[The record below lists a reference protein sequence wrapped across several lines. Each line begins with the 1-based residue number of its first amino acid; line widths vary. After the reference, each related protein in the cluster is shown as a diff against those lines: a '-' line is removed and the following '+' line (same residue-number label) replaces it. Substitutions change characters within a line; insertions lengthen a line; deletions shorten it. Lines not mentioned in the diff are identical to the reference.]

1 MHLFKSLKRLKN
13 TQKGSIMNYILKQP
27 MKFGYTQISNE
38 ICDDERV
45 SDIAIAIYA
54 YVKKHATT
62 FKLTIEDI
70 AKRFNRSTK
79 TIYKYLNELKDLG
92 YIEFE
97 RERKNDGKFGKFFQF
112 IMGNFSK
119 NPSEKQY
126 QKTSKKEAKRDA
138 NHMENNSMW
147 IKPQKQGSNA
157 DNTEAQTTSTYFP
170 AFTLIKDQNK
180 HENIRVNE
188 NFSTEKFAEKN
199 QASPNSKDLENLDI
213 KFLFKSSKISNLS
226 LFNRFNAFFSSILGN
241 LDTKHLNQYER
252 VAFEEFLNYRS
263 EKHKLSYST
272 KKALLHQCEALKAQ
286 GCDLVACIN
295 QSIRRN
301 YNEIY
306 EVMHFEKPSHSRK
319 SEAERKNEEIMEQFD
334 YTECKGNPKYNGMA
348 IW

>member
-1 MHLFKSLKRLKN
+1 
-13 TQKGSIMNYILKQP
+13 MNYILKQP

-45 SDIAIAIYA
+45 SDIAIAVYA

-70 AKRFNRSTK
+70 AKRFNRNTK

-97 RERKNDGKFGKFFQF
+97 RERKNDGTFGKFFQF

-119 NPSEKQY
+119 NHSEKQDK
-126 QKTSKKEAKRDA
+126 KTAQKEAKRDA

-157 DNTEAQTTSTYFP
+157 HDSEAQSTSTYFP

-180 HENIRVNE
+180 HENIRVSE
-188 NFSTEKFAEKN
+188 NFLTQEFEEKK
-199 QASPNSKDLENLDI
+199 QVSPNSKDSKNLDSNSV
-213 KFLFKSSKISNLS
+213 FKSSKISNPS
-226 LFNRFNAFFSSILGN
+226 LFNRFSAFFSSILGN
-241 LDTKHLNQYER
+241 LDTKNLNQYER
-252 VAFEEFLNYRS
+252 LAFEEFLNYRS

-306 EVMHFEKPSHSRK
+306 EVMHFEKPSHSHK
-319 SEAERKNEEIMEQFD
+319 NEAEQRNDEVMEHFEGE
-334 YTECKGNPKYNGMA
+334 YKPNPKYNGLC

>member
-1 MHLFKSLKRLKN
+1 
-13 TQKGSIMNYILKQP
+13 MNYILKQP

-70 AKRFNRSTK
+70 AKRFNRNAK

-92 YIEFE
+92 YIDFE
-97 RERKNDGKFGKFFQF
+97 RERKNDGTFGKFFQF

-119 NPSEKQY
+119 NPSEKQAK
-126 QKTSKKEAKRDA
+126 KTAQKEAKRGA

-147 IKPQKQGSNA
+147 IKPQKQASNA
-157 DNTEAQTTSTYFP
+157 DNTEAQSTSTYFP

-180 HENIRVNE
+180 HENIRASE
-188 NFSTEKFAEKN
+188 NFSTQEFAEKN
-199 QASPNSKDLENLDI
+199 QDSLSSQDLKNPDKNYSFE
-213 KFLFKSSKISNLS
+213 SSKISNPS
-226 LFNRFNAFFSSILGN
+226 LFNRFSAFFSSILGN
-241 LDTKHLNQYER
+241 LDTKHLNQCER
-252 VAFEEFLNYRS
+252 LAFEEFLNYRS

-272 KKALLHQCEALKAQ
+272 KKALLNQCEALKAQ

-306 EVMHFEKPSHSRK
+306 EVMHFEKPSYTNK
-319 SEAERKNEEIMEQFD
+319 SEAERKNDEIMDQFD
-334 YTECKGNPKYNGMA
+334 SSNYKPNPKYNGLC

>member
-1 MHLFKSLKRLKN
+1 
-13 TQKGSIMNYILKQP
+13 MNYILKQP

-62 FKLTIEDI
+62 FKITIEDI
-70 AKRFNRSTK
+70 AKRFNRNTK
-79 TIYKYLNELKDLG
+79 TIYKYLNELKELG

-97 RERKNDGKFGKFFQF
+97 KERKNDGTFGRFFRF
-112 IMGNFSK
+112 VMGNFSK
-119 NPSEKQY
+119 NPSEK
-126 QKTSKKEAKRDA
+126 KAKKDA
-138 NHMENNSMW
+138 NHKENNSMW
-147 IKPQKQGSNA
+147 LKPQKQGSNA
-157 DNTEAQTTSTYFP
+157 HDSEAQSTSNYFP

-180 HENIRVNE
+180 HENIRVSENFSNSDFEEKNSISKNAKDLKNSNE
-188 NFSTEKFAEKN
+188 NFA
-199 QASPNSKDLENLDI
+199 
-213 KFLFKSSKISNLS
+213 FKSLKIKNPS
-226 LFNRFNAFFSSILGN
+226 LFNRFSAFFSSILGN
-241 LDTKHLNQYER
+241 LDTKHLNQYEKL
-252 VAFEEFLNYRS
+252 AFEEFLNYRS

-272 KKALLHQCEALKAQ
+272 KKALLNQCEALKAQ

-306 EVMHFEKPSHSRK
+306 EVMHFEKPSAK
-319 SEAERKNEEIMEQFD
+319 SEAKQKDDEVMEQFEFRGSNSKFSG
-334 YTECKGNPKYNGMA
+334 YC

>member
-1 MHLFKSLKRLKN
+1 
-13 TQKGSIMNYILKQP
+13 

-70 AKRFNRSTK
+70 AKRFNRNSK

-92 YIEFE
+92 YIDFE
-97 RERKNDGKFGKFFQF
+97 RERKNDGTFGKFFQF

-119 NPSEKQY
+119 KPSEKQGK
-126 QKTSKKEAKRDA
+126 KTAQKEAKKDA
-138 NHMENNSMW
+138 SHMANNSMW
-147 IKPQKQGSNA
+147 LNPQKQGSNA
-157 DNTEAQTTSTYFP
+157 DNTEAQSTSIYFP

-180 HENIRVNE
+180 HEDIRVSE
-188 NFSTEKFAEKN
+188 NFSTQEFKEKN
-199 QASPNSKDLENLDI
+199 QDSTNQQDLKNPGKNSS
-213 KFLFKSSKISNLS
+213 FKSSKISNPS
-226 LFNRFNAFFSSILGN
+226 LFNRFSAFFSSILGN
-241 LDTKHLNQYER
+241 LDTKHLNQCER
-252 VAFEEFLNYRS
+252 LAFEEFLNYRS

-286 GCDLVACIN
+286 GCDLVDCIN

-306 EVMHFEKPSHSRK
+306 EVMHFEKPRYK
-319 SEAERKNEEIMEQFD
+319 SEAENKNEEIMDRFD
-334 YTECKGNPKYNGMA
+334 YSGYKPNPKYNGHC

>member
-1 MHLFKSLKRLKN
+1 
-13 TQKGSIMNYILKQP
+13 MNYILKQP

-54 YVKKHATT
+54 YVKKHATS

-70 AKRFNRSTK
+70 ANRFNRSAK
-79 TIYKYLNELKDLG
+79 TIYKYLNELKELG
-92 YIEFE
+92 YIDFE
-97 RERKNDGKFGKFFQF
+97 RERKNDGTFGKFFRF

-119 NPSEKQY
+119 NPSEKQAK
-126 QKTSKKEAKRDA
+126 KTAQKEAKRDA

-147 IKPQKQGSNA
+147 IKPQIQGSNA
-157 DNTEAQTTSTYFP
+157 DNTEAQSTSTYFP

-180 HENIRVNE
+180 HENIRASE
-188 NFSTEKFAEKN
+188 NFSTQEFAEKN
-199 QASPNSKDLENLDI
+199 QDSSSSQDLKNPNKNCS
-213 KFLFKSSKISNLS
+213 FKSSKIFNPS
-226 LFNRFNAFFSSILGN
+226 LFNRFSAFFSSILGN
-241 LDTKHLNQYER
+241 LDTRHLNQYER
-252 VAFEEFLNYRS
+252 LAFEEFLNYRS

-272 KKALLHQCEALKAQ
+272 KKALLQQCEALKAQ
-286 GCDLVACIN
+286 GCDLVACIK

-306 EVMHFEKPSHSRK
+306 EVMHFEKPSYK
-319 SEAERKNEEIMEQFD
+319 SEAEQRSEEIMSEF
-334 YTECKGNPKYNGMA
+334 EPSNFKPNPKYNGYC

>member
-1 MHLFKSLKRLKN
+1 
-13 TQKGSIMNYILKQP
+13 

-70 AKRFNRSTK
+70 AKRFNRNTK
-79 TIYKYLNELKDLG
+79 TIYKYLNELKELG

-97 RERKNDGKFGKFFQF
+97 RERKNDGTFGKFFQF

-119 NPSEKQY
+119 NPSEKQDK
-126 QKTSKKEAKRDA
+126 KTAQKEAKRDA

-147 IKPQKQGSNA
+147 IKPQIQASNA
-157 DNTEAQTTSTYFP
+157 DTTEVQSTSTYFP

-180 HENIRVNE
+180 HENIRV
-188 NFSTEKFAEKN
+188 SEKFLTQEFEEKK
-199 QASPNSKDLENLDI
+199 QVSPNSKDLKNLDRN
-213 KFLFKSSKISNLS
+213 FAFKSSKISNPS
-226 LFNRFNAFFSSILGN
+226 LFDRFSAFFSSILGN

-252 VAFEEFLNYRS
+252 LAFEEFLNYRS

-306 EVMHFEKPSHSRK
+306 EVMRFEKPSYSHK
-319 SEAERKNEEIMEQFD
+319 SEAEQRSDEIMDQFD
-334 YTECKGNPKYNGMA
+334 YEYKPNPKYNGYC

>member
-1 MHLFKSLKRLKN
+1 
-13 TQKGSIMNYILKQP
+13 MNYILKQP

-54 YVKKHATT
+54 YIKKHATT
-62 FKLTIEDI
+62 FKLCIEDI
-70 AKRFNRSTK
+70 AKRFNRSDK

-92 YIEFE
+92 YIDFE
-97 RERKNDGKFGKFFQF
+97 RERKNDGTFGKFFRF

-119 NPSEKQY
+119 KPSEKQA
-126 QKTSKKEAKRDA
+126 QKQDKKAS
-138 NHMENNSMW
+138 NHKEINGMW
-147 IKPQKQGSNA
+147 SKPQKEASNA
-157 DNTEAQTTSTYFP
+157 DDSGVQSTRKNFP
-170 AFTLIKDQNK
+170 VFTLIKDQNK
-180 HENIRVNE
+180 HENIHVSE
-188 NFSTEKFAEKN
+188 NFFNGEFAEKN
-199 QASPNSKDLENLDI
+199 PISKDAEDLKKPNEN
-213 KFLFKSSKISNLS
+213 FAFKSSKNKNIS
-226 LFNRFNAFFSSILGN
+226 LFDRFSAFFSSILGN

-252 VAFEEFLNYRS
+252 LAFEEFLNYRS
-263 EKHKLSYST
+263 EKHQLSYST

-306 EVMHFEKPSHSRK
+306 EVMHFEKPRYK
-319 SEAERKNEEIMEQFD
+319 SEAKQKDEEIMNNFD
-334 YTECKGNPKYNGMA
+334 GYKPNPKYNGLC

>member
-1 MHLFKSLKRLKN
+1 
-13 TQKGSIMNYILKQP
+13 MNYILKQS

-70 AKRFNRSTK
+70 AKRFNRNTK

-97 RERKNDGKFGKFFQF
+97 RERKNDGTFGKFFQF

-126 QKTSKKEAKRDA
+126 KKTAQKEAKRDA
-138 NHMENNSMW
+138 NHMENKSMW

-157 DNTEAQTTSTYFP
+157 DTTEAQTTSTYFP

-180 HENIRVNE
+180 HENIRMSE
-188 NFSTEKFAEKN
+188 NFSTKRFNEKN
-199 QASPNSKDLENLDI
+199 QDSPNSKDLENFD
-213 KFLFKSSKISNLS
+213 KNSSFKSSKISNPS
-226 LFNRFNAFFSSILGN
+226 LFNRFSAFFSSILGN

-252 VAFEEFLNYRS
+252 LAFEEFLNYRS

-272 KKALLHQCEALKAQ
+272 KKALLQQCEALKVQ

-306 EVMHFEKPSHSRK
+306 EVMHFEKPSHSYK
-319 SEAERKNEEIMEQFD
+319 SEAERKNEEVMDQFD
-334 YTECKGNPKYNGMA
+334 YSGYKPNPKYNGMV

>member
-1 MHLFKSLKRLKN
+1 
-13 TQKGSIMNYILKQP
+13 MNYILKQP

-54 YVKKHATT
+54 YIKKHATT
-62 FKLTIEDI
+62 FKLCIEDI
-70 AKRFNRSTK
+70 AKRFNRNAK

-92 YIEFE
+92 YIDFE
-97 RERKNDGKFGKFFQF
+97 RERKNDGTFSRFFRF

-119 NPSEKQY
+119 NPSEKQA
-126 QKTSKKEAKRDA
+126 QKVSIHK
-138 NHMENNSMW
+138 ENNSMW
-147 IKPQKQGSNA
+147 IKPQKQTSNA
-157 DNTEAQTTSTYFP
+157 HDSEAQSTRKNFP

-180 HENIRVNE
+180 HENIRVSE
-188 NFSTEKFAEKN
+188 NFFNEEFAEKN
-199 QASPNSKDLENLDI
+199 QANKNLV
-213 KFLFKSSKISNLS
+213 FKSSKIKNPS
-226 LFNRFNAFFSSILGN
+226 LFNRFSTFFSSILGN
-241 LDTKHLNQYER
+241 LDTKHLNQCER
-252 VAFEEFLNYRS
+252 SAFEEFLNYRS
-263 EKHKLSYST
+263 EKHQLSYST

-306 EVMHFEKPSHSRK
+306 EVMHFEKPSYK
-319 SEAERKNEEIMEQFD
+319 SEAKQKDEEVMDQFD
-334 YTECKGNPKYNGMA
+334 GYKPNPKYNGLC

>member
-1 MHLFKSLKRLKN
+1 
-13 TQKGSIMNYILKQP
+13 MNYILKQP

-45 SDIAIAIYA
+45 CDIAIAIYA
-54 YVKKHATT
+54 YIKKHATT
-62 FKLTIEDI
+62 FKITIEDI
-70 AKRFNRSTK
+70 AKRFSRNTK
-79 TIYKYLNELKDLG
+79 TIYKYLNELRDLG

-97 RERKNDGKFGKFFQF
+97 RERKNDGTFGKFFRF
-112 IMGNFSK
+112 IMGNHSK
-119 NPSEKQY
+119 NPSKKQA
-126 QKTSKKEAKRDA
+126 KNTS

-147 IKPQKQGSNA
+147 LKPQKQGYNA
-157 DNTEAQTTSTYFP
+157 DDTEAQSTSNYFP

-180 HENIRVNE
+180 HEYIRVSE
-188 NFSTEKFAEKN
+188 NFSTQKFEEKN
-199 QASPNSKDLENLDI
+199 QDSTNQQDLKNPVKNSSS
-213 KFLFKSSKISNLS
+213 KSSKIFNPS
-226 LFNRFNAFFSSILGN
+226 LFNRFSVFFSSILGN

-252 VAFEEFLNYRS
+252 LAFEEFLNYRS

-272 KKALLHQCEALKAQ
+272 KKALLHQCESLKAQ

-306 EVMHFEKPSHSRK
+306 EVMHFEKPDYK
-319 SEAERKNEEIMEQFD
+319 SEAEKRNKEVMEQFD
-334 YTECKGNPKYNGMA
+334 YTQYKPNPKYNGLC

>member
-1 MHLFKSLKRLKN
+1 
-13 TQKGSIMNYILKQP
+13 

-45 SDIAIAIYA
+45 SDIAIAVYA
-54 YVKKHATT
+54 YIKKHATT

-70 AKRFNRSTK
+70 AKRFNRSSK

-97 RERKNDGKFGKFFQF
+97 RERKNDGTFGKFFQF
-112 IMGNFSK
+112 IIGNYSK
-119 NPSEKQY
+119 NLIKKQ
-126 QKTSKKEAKRDA
+126 AKNA
-138 NHMENNSMW
+138 SNHMENNSMW

-157 DNTEAQTTSTYFP
+157 DDTKAQSTSTYFP

-180 HENIRVNE
+180 HEDIRVSE
-188 NFSTEKFAEKN
+188 NFSTQEFEEKN
-199 QASPNSKDLENLDI
+199 QVYSNTQDLKNPDNDSA
-213 KFLFKSSKISNLS
+213 FKSSKISNS
-226 LFNRFNAFFSSILGN
+226 NLFNRFSAFFSSILGN
-241 LDTKHLNQYER
+241 LDTKRLNQYER
-252 VAFEEFLNYRS
+252 LAFEEFLNYRS

-306 EVMHFEKPSHSRK
+306 EVMHFEKPSYK
-319 SEAERKNEEIMEQFD
+319 SEAAQKNEEVMSQFD
-334 YTECKGNPKYNGMA
+334 SSNFKPNPKYNGLC

>member
-1 MHLFKSLKRLKN
+1 
-13 TQKGSIMNYILKQP
+13 

-70 AKRFNRSTK
+70 AKRFGRNTK

-97 RERKNDGKFGKFFQF
+97 RERKNDGTFGKFFQF
-112 IMGNFSK
+112 IMGNHSK
-119 NPSEKQY
+119 NPSEKQ
-126 QKTSKKEAKRDA
+126 AKNA
-138 NHMENNSMW
+138 SNHMENNSMW
-147 IKPQKQGSNA
+147 IKPQIQGSNA
-157 DNTEAQTTSTYFP
+157 DDTEAQSTSTYFP

-180 HENIRVNE
+180 HENIRVSE
-188 NFSTEKFAEKN
+188 NFSTQKFKEKN
-199 QASPNSKDLENLDI
+199 QDSTNQQDLKNPGKNSS
-213 KFLFKSSKISNLS
+213 FKSSKIFNPS
-226 LFNRFNAFFSSILGN
+226 LFNRFSAFFSSILGN

-252 VAFEEFLNYRS
+252 LAFEEFLNYRS

-306 EVMHFEKPSHSRK
+306 EVMHFEKPRYK
-319 SEAERKNEEIMEQFD
+319 SEAEQQNGEFD
-334 YTECKGNPKYNGMA
+334 CLNYKPNPKYNGLC

>member
-1 MHLFKSLKRLKN
+1 
-13 TQKGSIMNYILKQP
+13 

-54 YVKKHATT
+54 YIKKHATN
-62 FKLTIEDI
+62 FKITIEDI
-70 AKRFNRSTK
+70 AKRFNRSAK
-79 TIYKYLNELKDLG
+79 TIYKYLNELKELG

-97 RERKNDGKFGKFFQF
+97 RERKNDGTFGKFFRF

-119 NPSEKQY
+119 NPSEDQNK
-126 QKTSKKEAKRDA
+126 KTAQKEAKKDA

-157 DNTEAQTTSTYFP
+157 DDTEAQSTSTYFP

-180 HENIRVNE
+180 HEDIRVSE
-188 NFSTEKFAEKN
+188 NFSTQEFEEKN
-199 QASPNSKDLENLDI
+199 QACTNPQDSKNLD
-213 KFLFKSSKISNLS
+213 KNSLLKSSKISNPS
-226 LFNRFNAFFSSILGN
+226 LFNRFSGFFSSILGN

-252 VAFEEFLNYRS
+252 LAFEEFLNYRS

-272 KKALLHQCEALKAQ
+272 KKALLRQCEALKAQ

-306 EVMHFEKPSHSRK
+306 EVMHFEKPSYK
-319 SEAERKNEEIMEQFD
+319 SKAEQRNDEIMGEFD
-334 YTECKGNPKYNGMA
+334 NLNYKPNPKYNGLC

>member
-1 MHLFKSLKRLKN
+1 
-13 TQKGSIMNYILKQP
+13 MNYILKKP
-27 MKFGYTQISNE
+27 IKFGYTQISNE

-45 SDIAIAIYA
+45 SDIAIAVYA
-54 YVKKHATT
+54 YIKKHATT

-79 TIYKYLNELKDLG
+79 TIYKYLNELKELG

-97 RERKNDGKFGKFFQF
+97 KERKNDGTFGKFFRF
-112 IMGNFSK
+112 IMGNFPK
-119 NPSEKQY
+119 IPSEKQA
-126 QKTSKKEAKRDA
+126 KKDA
-138 NHMENNSMW
+138 IHMEKNSMW
-147 IKPQKQGSNA
+147 LKPQIQASNA
-157 DNTEAQTTSTYFP
+157 DDTEAQSTSTYFP
-170 AFTLIKDQNK
+170 AFTLIKYQNK
-180 HENIRVNE
+180 HENIRVSE
-188 NFSTEKFAEKN
+188 NFSTQEFEEKN
-199 QASPNSKDLENLDI
+199 QASSNSQDLKKPDSDSS
-213 KFLFKSSKISNLS
+213 FKSSKIFNPS
-226 LFNRFNAFFSSILGN
+226 LFNRFSAFFSSILGN

-252 VAFEEFLNYRS
+252 LAFEEFLNYRS

-306 EVMHFEKPSHSRK
+306 EVMHFEKPRYK
-319 SEAERKNEEIMEQFD
+319 SEAENKNEEIMDRFD
-334 YTECKGNPKYNGMA
+334 YSGYEPNPKYNGHC

>member
-1 MHLFKSLKRLKN
+1 
-13 TQKGSIMNYILKQP
+13 

-70 AKRFNRSTK
+70 AKRFNRNTK

-92 YIEFE
+92 YIDFE
-97 RERKNDGKFGKFFQF
+97 RERKNDGTFGKFFQF

-119 NPSEKQY
+119 NPSEKQD
-126 QKTSKKEAKRDA
+126 QKTAQKEAKRDA
-138 NHMENNSMW
+138 NHMENKSMW

-157 DNTEAQTTSTYFP
+157 DTAEAQSTSTYFP

-188 NFSTEKFAEKN
+188 NFSTQEFEEKN
-199 QASPNSKDLENLDI
+199 QDCTNPQDSKNLNRKSP
-213 KFLFKSSKISNLS
+213 FKSEKISNPS
-226 LFNRFNAFFSSILGN
+226 LFNRFSAFFSSILGN
-241 LDTKHLNQYER
+241 LDTKNLNQYER
-252 VAFEEFLNYRS
+252 LAFEEFLNYRS
-263 EKHKLSYST
+263 QKHKLSYST
-272 KKALLHQCEALKAQ
+272 KKALLHQAEALKAQ
-286 GCDLVACIN
+286 GCDLVACIE

-306 EVMHFEKPSHSRK
+306 EVMHFEKPSYK
-319 SEAERKNEEIMEQFD
+319 SEAEQKNDEMMSHFEFQEF
-334 YTECKGNPKYNGMA
+334 KPNPKYNGLC

>member
-1 MHLFKSLKRLKN
+1 
-13 TQKGSIMNYILKQP
+13 MNYILKQP
-27 MKFGYTQISNE
+27 LKFGYTQISNE

-54 YVKKHATT
+54 YIKKHATT

-70 AKRFNRSTK
+70 AKRFSRNSK
-79 TIYKYLNELKDLG
+79 TVYKYLNELKDLG

-97 RERKNDGKFGKFFQF
+97 RERKSDGTFGKFFRF
-112 IMGNFSK
+112 IMGNHSK
-119 NPSEKQY
+119 NL
-126 QKTSKKEAKRDA
+126 SKKQAENAS

-147 IKPQKQGSNA
+147 LKPQKQGSNA
-157 DNTEAQTTSTYFP
+157 DDTEAQSTSSYFP
-170 AFTLIKDQNK
+170 VFTLIKDQNK
-180 HENIRVNE
+180 HENIRMSE
-188 NFSTEKFAEKN
+188 NFSTPEFGEKK
-199 QASPNSKDLENLDI
+199 QVSPNSKDSKNLD
-213 KFLFKSSKISNLS
+213 KNHSFNSSKISNPS
-226 LFNRFNAFFSSILGN
+226 LFNRFSAFFSSILGN
-241 LDTKHLNQYER
+241 LDTKNLNQYER
-252 VAFEEFLNYRS
+252 LAFEEFLNYRS

-306 EVMHFEKPSHSRK
+306 EVMHFEKPSYK
-319 SEAERKNEEIMEQFD
+319 SEAAQKNEETMSQFD
-334 YTECKGNPKYNGMA
+334 PSNFKPNPKYNGLC

>member
-1 MHLFKSLKRLKN
+1 
-13 TQKGSIMNYILKQP
+13 

-45 SDIAIAIYA
+45 SDIAIAVYA
-54 YVKKHATT
+54 YIKKHATT
-62 FKLTIEDI
+62 FKITIEDI
-70 AKRFNRSTK
+70 AKRFNRNTK

-92 YIEFE
+92 YIDFE
-97 RERKNDGKFGKFFQF
+97 RERKNDGTFGKFFRF

-119 NPSEKQY
+119 NPSEKQDK
-126 QKTSKKEAKRDA
+126 KTAQKEAKRDA

-147 IKPQKQGSNA
+147 IKQQKEGSN
-157 DNTEAQTTSTYFP
+157 DHDSEAQSTSTYFP

-180 HENIRVNE
+180 HENIHVSE
-188 NFSTEKFAEKN
+188 NFSTKRFEERN
-199 QASPNSKDLENLDI
+199 QVFPNSKDLKNLD
-213 KFLFKSSKISNLS
+213 KNSSSFKSSKISNPS
-226 LFNRFNAFFSSILGN
+226 LFNRFSAFFSSILGN

-252 VAFEEFLNYRS
+252 LAFEEFLNYRS

-272 KKALLHQCEALKAQ
+272 KKALLRQCEALKAQ

-306 EVMHFEKPSHSRK
+306 EVMHFEKPNYK
-319 SEAERKNEEIMEQFD
+319 SEAKSKDDEIMEQFD
-334 YTECKGNPKYNGMA
+334 YEYKPNPKYNGYC

>member
-1 MHLFKSLKRLKN
+1 
-13 TQKGSIMNYILKQP
+13 MNYILKQP

-70 AKRFNRSTK
+70 AKRFNRNTK
-79 TIYKYLNELKDLG
+79 TIYKYLNELKELG

-97 RERKNDGKFGKFFQF
+97 RERKNDGTFGKFFQF

-119 NPSEKQY
+119 NPSGKQGK
-126 QKTSKKEAKRDA
+126 KTDQKEAKKDA
-138 NHMENNSMW
+138 SHMENNSMW
-147 IKPQKQGSNA
+147 LKPQKQGSNA
-157 DNTEAQTTSTYFP
+157 DNTEAQSTSTYFP

-180 HENIRVNE
+180 HENIRVSE
-188 NFSTEKFAEKN
+188 NFSTQEFEEKN
-199 QASPNSKDLENLDI
+199 QASLNSQDLKNPDRNYS
-213 KFLFKSSKISNLS
+213 FKSSKKSNPS
-226 LFNRFNAFFSSILGN
+226 LFNRFSAFFSSILGN

-252 VAFEEFLNYRS
+252 LAFEEFLNYRS

-306 EVMHFEKPSHSRK
+306 EVMHFEKPNYK
-319 SEAERKNEEIMEQFD
+319 SKAEQQNDEIMDQFD
-334 YTECKGNPKYNGMA
+334 YKPNPKYNGLC